1 VVVGSTA
8 SFSVVINGAQPIT
21 YTWLQTTST
30 ATNVVTNG
38 SRISGANSGVLTI
51 RDVQL
56 SDAGTY
62 QVSATNADGGPVNS
76 SQATLIVAPTLSFFD
91 NSGAGFVSDGNPEWA
106 DGGLYLTLDVGNEA
120 KAVFYQ
126 SPVYV
131 GGFEASFDYQ
141 LTSGSNAAFAD
152 GITFCLQND
161 PRGASAIGSVGSQL
175 AVGTPNAI
183 SPSVELEFNIY
194 EANTVGG
201 VGIAVETNGAIGTVK
216 PTGSVA
222 INSGD
227 AIAVNLTYL
236 GGVLTINLQDTST
249 EAKFTLTTNVNI
261 PSKIGTNMAYVGF
274 TGSDGG
280 DKSQQFVSNFSF
292 IPVPSLTIQSPNGP
306 TISWPSAIGN
316 YVLQE
321 TSSLL
326 DTNWVT
332 VPNAVT
338 ATNGQNQVTITP
350 GSGSEFYRLTLQ

>member
-1 VVVGSTA
+1 
-8 SFSVVINGAQPIT
+8 
-21 YTWLQTTST
+21 
-30 ATNVVTNG
+30 
-38 SRISGANSGVLTI
+38 
-51 RDVQL
+51 
-56 SDAGTY
+56 
-62 QVSATNADGGPVNS
+62 
-76 SQATLIVAPTLSFFD
+76 
-91 NSGAGFVSDGNPEWA
+91 
-106 DGGLYLTLDVGNEA
+106 VGNEA

-126 SPVYV
+126 TPVYV

-161 PRGASAIGSVGSQL
+161 PRGASAIGSDGSQL
-175 AVGTPNAI
+175 AVGSPNAI

-216 PTGSVA
+216 STGSVA

-227 AIAVNLTYL
+227 TIAVDLTYL
-236 GGVLTINLQDTST
+236 SGALTINLQDTT
-249 EAKFTLTTNVNI
+249 TQAKFTLTTNVNI
-261 PSKIGTNMAYVGF
+261 TTKLGTNMAYVGF

-280 DKSQQFVSNFSF
+280 DKSEQFVSNFSF
-292 IPVPSLTIQSPNGP
+292 IPVPSLTIQSPNAP

-332 VPNAVT
+332 VPNVVS